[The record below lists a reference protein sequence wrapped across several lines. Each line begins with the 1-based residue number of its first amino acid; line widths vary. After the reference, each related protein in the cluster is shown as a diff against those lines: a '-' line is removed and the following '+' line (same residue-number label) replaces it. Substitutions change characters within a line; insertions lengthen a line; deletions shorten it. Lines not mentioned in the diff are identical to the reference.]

1 MLHIKTVEPH
11 TFSLLKE
18 LMGLPFLNQFQLV
31 GGTALSLQLGHR
43 ISIDLDLFSNEE
55 FDNEKLIT
63 AFTDYF
69 NERLFL
75 KSKLLNK
82 LGIFLLIDNIKVDVC
97 RHPQKLIDDIVTEE
111 GIRMWSVKE
120 IAAAKVNAVSRR
132 ATKKDFWDI
141 DEILDHYSIY
151 EITKFYQDKY
161 LPMLSIGVSQMITFY
176 DDAEESEVPLCLKN
190 KTWASVK
197 KSIYKKINNQ
207 NK

>member
-1 MLHIKTVEPH
+1 MLQFKTIEPH
-11 TFSLLKE
+11 SFSLLKE

-31 GGTALSLQLGHR
+31 GGTALALQLGHR
-43 ISIDLDLFSNEE
+43 ISVDLDLFSNEE
-55 FDNEKLIT
+55 FDNEELIV
-63 AFTDYF
+63 AFTNYF
-69 NERLFL
+69 KGRLFL

-82 LGIFLLIDNIKVDVC
+82 LGVFLLIDNIKVDVC
-97 RHPQKLIDDIVTEE
+97 RHPHKLIDDTIVED

-120 IAAAKVNAVSRR
+120 IAAAKVNAISRR

-161 LPMLSIGVSQMITFY
+161 LPMLAIGVSQMITYY
-176 DDAEESEVPLCLKN
+176 DDAEESEVPVCLKN
-190 KTWASVK
+190 KTWDAVK
-197 KSIYKKINNQ
+197 KSIYKKINKQ